1 LGGRGGF
8 ELEEE
13 EIFTLDIEGED
24 DWLGTDELAVGVGKE
39 VPTLLLPERESSLE
53 AAAGRDTVV
62 DEDAVVAVGTTE
74 AVVGEVEEGFTVGD
88 PLLLGDVAEEGFF
101 TVGDIL
107 LGDGAGIELRV
118 RGLELEEEE
127 ISILEVVED
136 EEEEGWLGTDELAV
150 GVGKEAP
157 TLLLLERESSLEA
170 AGRDTVV
177 DEDAVEA
184 VVGEGEVG
192 FFTVEDVLLFG
203 DEPEEIGVTDVI
215 PNTPVAVEVAG
226 RDDAAGETGAFRL
239 WDKFGV

>member
-1 LGGRGGF
+1 
-8 ELEEE
+8 
-13 EIFTLDIEGED
+13 
-24 DWLGTDELAVGVGKE
+24 
-39 VPTLLLPERESSLE
+39 
-53 AAAGRDTVV
+53 
-62 DEDAVVAVGTTE
+62 
-74 AVVGEVEEGFTVGD
+74 
-88 PLLLGDVAEEGFF
+88 
-101 TVGDIL
+101 
-107 LGDGAGIELRV
+107 
-118 RGLELEEEE
+118 
-127 ISILEVVED
+127 
-136 EEEEGWLGTDELAV
+136 LGTDELAV

-239 WDKFGV
+239 